1 MKRFKNFFT
10 AVLLAS
16 AGIVSAQNYGIEA
29 GYVSST
35 TNNDAAVTGTHA
47 GPVAEVK
54 LAGPLHFANGFKY
67 QLLLNSKEHVL
78 GTSTYTG
85 HFIQV
90 PLRLK
95 VGFPLTGD
103 FSVFAFGGPNI
114 DFGLE
119 EQVVT
124 ITPIFG
130 SEVKTTVHQYE
141 IDADDDGQPDF
152 SRFNL
157 QLGLGGGIRYH
168 NLQVKVGYDWGMNDL
183 HRADNTSIKRN
194 QLTLSLGFL
203 F

>member
-1 MKRFKNFFT
+1 MKRFKYLFT
-10 AVLLAS
+10 GMLLATT
-16 AGIVSAQNYGIEA
+16 GIVSAQNYGIEA

-35 TNNDAAVTGTHA
+35 INTNEAITGFQA

-54 LAGPLHFANGFKY
+54 LAGPLNFEYGFKY
-67 QLLLNSKEHVL
+67 QLLFNTEEHAL
-78 GTSTYTG
+78 GTSTYNG
-85 HFIQV
+85 HFIQM

-95 VGFPLTGD
+95 LAFPLSRD
-103 FSVFAFGGPNI
+103 FSIFAFGGPNL

-130 SEVKTTVHQYE
+130 SEVKTTIHQYE
-141 IDADDDGQPDF
+141 IDADDNGEPDY

-157 QLGLGGGIRYH
+157 QLGVGGGIRYH
-168 NLQVKVGYDWGMNDL
+168 NLQVKAGYDWGMTDL
-183 HRADNTSIKRN
+183 HRASDTQIKRN